1 MTFTIISIGALAA
14 NPLWGEKTPVRTGHA
29 TTTLVRAGRAAIL
42 VDPGLPA
49 PALLARLTERTSVR
63 PSHITHVFLTSFHPE
78 CRRAL
83 PAFEH
88 AEWLIHDPERE
99 AIGTRLATQFRDLV
113 RVQSAE
119 DEGDDPEGLGDTL
132 RAQLEEDIAI
142 LQRCRPAPD
151 RLAEG
156 VSLFPLPGVTPGLC
170 GLILERLG
178 STVLITGDAVATAE
192 HVEKQQVLP
201 TVWDGGQAKASFAE
215 ALEIADLIIP
225 GRDNVLVNPVRR
237 PV

>member
-1 MTFTIISIGALAA
+1 MDFTVISIGALSA
-14 NPLWGEKTPVRTGHA
+14 NPLWGEKAPVRTGHA
-29 TTTLVRAGRAAIL
+29 TTTLVRSGRSTIL

-88 AEWLIHDPERE
+88 AEWLIHEPERE
-99 AIGTRLATQFRDLV
+99 AIGTRLATRLSDLV
-113 RVQSAE
+113 RVQADE
-119 DEGDDPEGLGDTL
+119 DESEDPDGVGDTL
-132 RAQLEEDIAI
+132 RTQLEEDIGI
-142 LQRCRPAPD
+142 LHRCRAAPD

-170 GLILERLG
+170 GLILERPG
-178 STVLITGDAVATAE
+178 ATVLITGDAVATAE
-192 HVEKQQVLP
+192 HVQKQQVLP
-201 TVWDGGQAKASFAE
+201 TVWDGGQAKASLAE
-215 ALEIADLIIP
+215 ALEIADWLIP
-225 GRDNVLVNPVRR
+225 GRDNLTVNPARR